1 MVNTLSVINNWLIK
15 GMEEADKNSDFYK
28 KLIKFSI
35 YYGLKTANLE
45 VLLLILKK
53 IKEEPFELTFD
64 NEEEEKEFNTLF
76 EIGNTYYLT
85 LTDYLQISYD
95 HTSLFLLFSFK
106 LLIIILNL
114 LSDIKYKYLL

>member
-114 LSDIKYKYLL
+114 LPDIKYKYLL